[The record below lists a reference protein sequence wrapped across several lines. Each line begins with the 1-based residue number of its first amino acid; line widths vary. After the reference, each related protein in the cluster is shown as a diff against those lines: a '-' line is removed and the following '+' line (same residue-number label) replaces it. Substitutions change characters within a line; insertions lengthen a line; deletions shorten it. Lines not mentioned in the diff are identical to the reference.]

1 MNQSNNN
8 FFTSLR
14 NTSFRRMPNGWLGGV
29 AAGLSHKYGWDI
41 ALVRG
46 VLVVIGIFSFSTASL
61 AYLVAW
67 LLLPAAESERIE
79 AEEILNGRID
89 SQNMGLII
97 ATVCSLFFYSF
108 SFAILLPFAVPF
120 FIGGD
125 TFGTGLIPLLLLGV
139 GAIIF
144 FNIKSSGDKSPTAP
158 DSPTASVSP
167 EAPISPAV
175 PLSPEAPVS
184 LAPTQQIPAQ
194 FNTPTTPTVPQ
205 FAAPAQ
211 QLPLVAP
218 VLPPVVPVPEKRWG
232 SGPGVPTF
240 LALAGLLML
249 VFTGMLSYCA
259 VYNVSMP
266 PYFGAIFLGTAF
278 ILTGLTLAVLA
289 LRGRRGTWLTLL
301 SILALFFI
309 IPMADIALNYR

>member
-1 MNQSNNN
+1 MNQSNNI

-46 VLVVIGIFSFSTASL
+46 VLVVIGIFSFSTATL

-89 SQNMGLII
+89 SKNVGLII

-108 SFAILLPFAVPF
+108 GFAILLPFAVPF

-144 FNIKSSGDKSPTAP
+144 FDIKSSGDKSP
-158 DSPTASVSP
+158 S
-167 EAPISPAV
+167 
-175 PLSPEAPVS
+175 APVS
-184 LAPTQQIPAQ
+184 PAAPVAAAAPASPAAPVLPEPTQQMPAQ

-205 FAAPAQ
+205 FAAPTQ

-266 PYFGAIFLGTAF
+266 PYFGAIFLGIAF